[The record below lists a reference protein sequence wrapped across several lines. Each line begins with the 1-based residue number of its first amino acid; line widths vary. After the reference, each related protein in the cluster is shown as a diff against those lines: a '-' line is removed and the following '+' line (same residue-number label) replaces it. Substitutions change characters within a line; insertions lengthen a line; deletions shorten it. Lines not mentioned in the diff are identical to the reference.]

1 MKRFKLFP
9 IALALG
15 LFAQSGFAADWSVD
29 KAHSHV
35 GFAVKHLMIATVRG
49 GFSDYDVTI
58 NFDET
63 DPSNLSFNGTIQA
76 ASINTENEKR
86 DNHLKSA
93 DFFDVDNHPTLT
105 FASKKTEKISDG
117 MYQMTGDLTIRGT
130 TKEVVLN
137 VEGLTPVITTPM
149 GDTRTGVTVTVTI
162 NRKDFGLN
170 WNKALETGGV
180 LVANE
185 VKITIEAELVKG
197 N

>member
-9 IALALG
+9 VAFALAL
-15 LFAQSGFAADWSVD
+15 FIQSGFAAEWTVD
-29 KAHSHV
+29 KSHSQV
-35 GFAVKHLMIATVRG
+35 GFAVKHLMISTVRG
-49 GFSDYDVTI
+49 SFSDYDVAI
-58 NFDET
+58 SFDET
-63 DPSNLSFNGTIQA
+63 DPSNLTFSGTIQA

-93 DFFDVDNHPTLT
+93 DFFDSANHPTLA
-105 FASKKTEKISDG
+105 FASKKTEKTSDG

-185 VKITIEAELVKG
+185 VKITIEAELIKE

>member
-1 MKRFKLFP
+1 MKRFKLIP
-9 IALALG
+9 IAFALAFLI
-15 LFAQSGFAADWSVD
+15 QSGFAADWTVD
-29 KAHSHV
+29 KAHSQV
-35 GFAVKHLMIATVRG
+35 GFAVKHLMISTVRG
-49 GFSDYDVTI
+49 SFSDYEVAI

-63 DPSNLSFNGTIQA
+63 DPSNLSFSGTIQA

-86 DNHLKSA
+86 DTHLRSA
-93 DFFDVDNHPTLT
+93 DFFDVANYPTLT
-105 FASKKTEKISDG
+105 FASKKTEKISAG
-117 MYQMTGDLTIRGT
+117 MYKMTGDLTIHGI

-149 GDTRTGVTVTVTI
+149 GDTRTGVTVTTTI

-180 LVANE
+180 LVADE